1 MPSIDRPDPVI
12 LGHLLSEHR
21 ELFQQLSALRAMLAA
36 ESPPGCERLREIVQ
50 AVAALRGHLADH
62 FRAEESGGFIEEAV
76 ARMPRLGSAA
86 TEVLGQH
93 RDLLADLDRMVD
105 RFADVG
111 EAPCTEAWRGM
122 HEAFDAFMR
131 RMQAHERAEN
141 AVVQQGYNEDLGL
154 DD

>member
-21 ELFQQLSALRAMLAA
+21 ELFQQLSALRTMLAA
-36 ESPPGCERLREIVQ
+36 EAPPGCDRLRELVRAI
-50 AVAALRGHLADH
+50 ATLRGHLADH
-62 FRAEESGGFIEEAV
+62 FRQEESGGFLEEAV

-93 RDLLADLDRMVD
+93 GALLADLDRIVD
-105 RFADVG
+105 RFADAG
-111 EAPCTEAWRGM
+111 EAPCTAEWLAM
-122 HEAFDAFMR
+122 HDAFDTFMR

>member
-1 MPSIDRPDPVI
+1 MTSIDRPDPVI

-21 ELFQQLSALRAMLAA
+21 ELFQQLSALRTMLAS
-36 ESPPGCERLREIVQ
+36 ESPPGCDRLRELGRAIT
-50 AVAALRGHLADH
+50 ALRGHLADH
-62 FRAEESGGFIEEAV
+62 FHQEESGGFIEEAV

-93 RDLLADLDRMVD
+93 GALLADLDRIVA
-105 RFADVG
+105 RFGNAG
-111 EAPCTEAWRGM
+111 EAPCAEEWRGM

>member
-21 ELFQQLSALRAMLAA
+21 ELFQQLSALRTMLAC
-36 ESPPGCERLREIVQ
+36 ESPPDCERLREIVR
-50 AVAALRGHLADH
+50 AIATLRGHLADH
-62 FRAEESGGFIEEAV
+62 FQQEESGGFIEEAV

-93 RDLLADLDRMVD
+93 GALLTDLDRILD
-105 RFADVG
+105 RFADAG
-111 EAPCTEAWRGM
+111 EAPCAEAWRDM
-122 HEAFDAFMR
+122 HEAFDVFMHS
-131 RMQAHERAEN
+131 MQAHERAEN

>member
-36 ESPPGCERLREIVQ
+36 ESPPGCERLREIVR

-76 ARMPRLGSAA
+76 ARMPKLGAAA

-93 RDLLADLDRMVD
+93 GALLDDLDRMVN

-111 EAPCTEAWRGM
+111 EAPCAEAWRGM